1 MSQVINRLSN
11 RLSVESLGNKIV
23 NRIDE
28 YRSRF
33 VLLTIHNNQHN
44 IGLDKNEIE
53 KIFKLLL
60 KDRGFELMNFVICEE
75 NSISNT
81 NFHVC
86 LFLNKQLST
95 RNGNYFNFFIND
107 KEFKTVMG
115 IKKHVS
121 KDDNDSKLFFCT
133 KKLNISKEKLYGLWY
148 ALKNDSNPHSDFSLL
163 ELKKIVELGI
173 SCNKEFNYSVDTL
186 RLFESYD
193 ELKEELRLNLERDN
207 NLLLKADEKITK
219 ENAVENMTLELKRLF
234 KKLEIPAN
242 LLDTNYGLTV
252 KIDKLN
258 IISTDQFIDSST
270 NINGNSMDSLLNF
283 KVLELE
289 EEVKELKKEIL
300 DLKNMIMPLLK

>member
-1 MSQVINRLSN
+1 
-11 RLSVESLGNKIV
+11 
-23 NRIDE
+23 
-28 YRSRF
+28 
-33 VLLTIHNNQHN
+33 
-44 IGLDKNEIE
+44 
-53 KIFKLLL
+53 
-60 KDRGFELMNFVICEE
+60 
-75 NSISNT
+75 
-81 NFHVC
+81 
-86 LFLNKQLST
+86 
-95 RNGNYFNFFIND
+95 
-107 KEFKTVMG
+107 
-115 IKKHVS
+115 
-121 KDDNDSKLFFCT
+121 
-133 KKLNISKEKLYGLWY
+133 
-148 ALKNDSNPHSDFSLL
+148 LL